1 MARWWSIAELAES
14 NVHRKNVIAQKKAR
28 QRLPNRNHFSTSF
41 SKEDGTFHIV
51 VQVQAG
57 DEAWGEGIH
66 YNLQVLLQ
74 DITKNYTN
82 ILNKIV
88 QGNLQDPNWKTQSS
102 LFHFSVVSGAAGSVY
117 QSSVFLT
124 AGFRDPGVSFR
135 VDFPIVVHSGGE
147 TV

>member
-1 MARWWSIAELAES
+1 MTTGVNDLTVTSLYASLGAGRPPLS
-14 NVHRKNVIAQKKAR
+14 VIA
-28 QRLPNRNHFSTSF
+28 PNTP
-41 SKEDGTFHIV
+41 FHIV